1 MRAFSYRAVTAEDRL
16 DSGVIQGIDVSD
28 VSRRLMERGL
38 YPLDVSER
46 SSSLAEILAKPVG
59 GSSLSTLESSQI
71 LADLGHLICAG
82 VEVAQG
88 LAIIASMKSRPRVRA
103 VVARLAEKIRTGSAL
118 SEALTDC
125 GKVFPTHVI
134 AIVRAGEV
142 SAALGP
148 ALTGAAESQRRALK
162 IRNQLRTAM
171 IYPACVAFA
180 VGVAILVLVGVV
192 VPTLETLFSGEMQRL
207 PWQTHLL
214 IIFGR
219 GVRDHALGL
228 VVLGA
233 ALLIAAPVAARN
245 RQLRRRL
252 ETIALRMPVVG
263 TLLGTAETAR
273 ISILLAMLCS
283 SGLPLANA
291 VALAGSGARLLSS
304 RDALSAAALKLREGA
319 RLHQVLSDVPTLS
332 ARVLALV
339 QIGETTARLRPLL
352 EEAARDAEYR
362 VSIAIERAL
371 AMLTPAMTLVFGAVA
386 GFVLYA
392 VMTSILS
399 VNDLAARGV

>member
-1 MRAFSYRAVTAEDRL
+1 M
-16 DSGVIQGIDVSD
+16 G
-28 VSRRLMERGL
+28 RGL

-46 SSSLAEILAKPVG
+46 SSSLAEILAKPIG
-59 GSSLSTLESSQI
+59 GSSLSTLESTQI

-88 LAIIASMKSRPRVRA
+88 LAIIAAMKSRPRVCA
-103 VVARLAEKIRTGSAL
+103 LVARLAEKVRTGSAL
-118 SEALTDC
+118 SEALAEC
-125 GKVFPTHVI
+125 GKVFPAHVI

-142 SAALGP
+142 SRAVGT
-148 ALTGAAESQRRALK
+148 ALTGAAEGQRRALK

-171 IYPACVAFA
+171 IYPSCVALA

-219 GVRDHALGL
+219 GVRDHAWGLLALG
-228 VVLGA
+228 V
-233 ALLIAAPVAARN
+233 ALLLTAPVVARN
-245 RQLRRRL
+245 GRLRRRF
-252 ETIALRMPVVG
+252 EIIALRTPVVG

-273 ISILLAMLCS
+273 ICILLAMLSS

-291 VALAGSGARLLSS
+291 VALAGSGARLVSS

-319 RLHQVLSDVPTLS
+319 RLHQVLSAVPTLS

-352 EEAARDAEYR
+352 EEASRDAEYR